1 MAGSDRYAELADS
14 IVELMG
20 GKDNITFFTHCV
32 TRLRFNVKNKDLVQ
46 NEGISKLSGVL
57 GCQWS
62 GEQYQVIIGQSV
74 GDAYDL
80 IVEKTGLTRQ
90 DAVDE
95 NLDDA
100 VSGTK
105 PKFSIA
111 ALFDAIAG
119 CVAPCIPVLIG
130 GGMIKVILLILVQFG
145 LMSAESGTYVT
156 FNFVSDAPFY
166 FLPVMIGANAA
177 KKFGANMAIGMTL
190 GAVLLHPTFVAMVGE
205 GSGGTVFGLPI
216 AATSYSSNVFAMI
229 LTMWVA
235 GYVERFFAKH
245 SPEVLRSVIEPLA
258 TLFVMTPLMLCAL
271 APAGALIGQVLT
283 TGLVWLYDTLGFVG
297 LGVLTAVVPL
307 FVMTGMH
314 MAFPAVAT
322 SNFATLGFDPL
333 ICVASIISNFN
344 QGAACLAVALK
355 NKDENIRTTSLS
367 AAVGAIVAG
376 VSEPALFGIT
386 LKFKTP
392 LYGVMIG
399 NFVGAAVAGIF
410 QCACYAFPG
419 SFALFGLFTFLGE
432 RGIQNVIYMIVASVV
447 GMIAAFV
454 ATLVLYKPEKNA

>member
-1 MAGSDRYAELADS
+1 
-14 IVELMG
+14 MG
-20 GKDNITFFTHCV
+20 GKENITFFTHCV
-32 TRLRFNVKNKDLVQ
+32 TRLRFNVRDKALVRDS
-46 NEGISKLSGVL
+46 EISNIKGVL
-57 GCQWS
+57 GCQWA
-62 GEQYQVIIGQSV
+62 GEQYQIIIGQSV

-80 IVEKTGLTRQ
+80 IAKETGLSRQ
-90 DAVDE
+90 EAVEED
-95 NLDDA
+95 LGD
-100 VSGTK
+100 SGA
-105 PKFSIA
+105 KFSIA
-111 ALFDAIAG
+111 AVFDAIAG
-119 CVAPCIPVLIG
+119 CVSPCIPVLIG
-130 GGMIKVILLILVQFG
+130 GGMIKVLLLILVQLG
-145 LMSAESGTYVT
+145 VLTAESGTYVT

-166 FLPVMIGANAA
+166 FLPVMIGNSAA
-177 KKFGANMAIGMTL
+177 KKFGANPAIGMTL

-205 GSGGTVFGLPI
+205 GTGGTVFGLPI

-229 LTMWVA
+229 LTMWVGA
-235 GYVERFFAKH
+235 YVERFFAKR

-258 TLFVMTPLMLCAL
+258 TIVIMTPLMLCLL
-271 APAGALIGQVLT
+271 APAGALIGEVLT
-283 TGLVWLYDTLGFVG
+283 SGLVWLYDTLGFVG
-297 LGVLTAVVPL
+297 LGILTAVVPL

-322 SNFATLGFDPL
+322 SNFAALGYDPL

-355 NKDENIRTTSLS
+355 NRDEDTRATSLS

-376 VSEPALFGIT
+376 VSEPALFGVT
-386 LKFKTP
+386 LKFRTP

-410 QCACYAFPG
+410 QCVCYAFPG

-432 RGIQNVIYMIVASVV
+432 RGIQNVIYMVIACIV

-454 ATLVLYKPEKNA
+454 ATLVLYKPQANE

>member
-1 MAGSDRYAELADS
+1 MADSNRYSELAS
-14 IVELMG
+14 RVVELMG
-20 GKDNITFFTHCV
+20 GKENITFFTHCV
-32 TRLRFNVKNKDLVQ
+32 TRLRFNVRDKALVRDS
-46 NEGISKLSGVL
+46 EISNIKGVL
-57 GCQWS
+57 GCQWA
-62 GEQYQVIIGQSV
+62 GEQYQIIIGQSV

-80 IVEKTGLTRQ
+80 IAKETGLSRQ
-90 DAVDE
+90 EAVEED
-95 NLDDA
+95 LGD
-100 VSGTK
+100 SGA
-105 PKFSIA
+105 KFSIA
-111 ALFDAIAG
+111 AVFDAIAG
-119 CVAPCIPVLIG
+119 CVSPCIPVLIG
-130 GGMIKVILLILVQFG
+130 GGMIKVLLLILVQLG
-145 LMSAESGTYVT
+145 VLTAESGTYVT

-166 FLPVMIGANAA
+166 FLPVMIGNSAA
-177 KKFGANMAIGMTL
+177 KKFGANPAIGMTL

-205 GSGGTVFGLPI
+205 GTGGTVFGLPI

-229 LTMWVA
+229 LTMWVGA
-235 GYVERFFAKH
+235 YVERFFAKR

-258 TLFVMTPLMLCAL
+258 TIVIMTPLMLCLL
-271 APAGALIGQVLT
+271 APAGALIGEVLT
-283 TGLVWLYDTLGFVG
+283 SGLVWLYDTLGFVG
-297 LGVLTAVVPL
+297 LGILTAVVPL

-322 SNFATLGFDPL
+322 SNFAALGYDPL

-355 NKDENIRTTSLS
+355 NRDEDTRATSLS

-376 VSEPALFGIT
+376 VSEPALFGVT
-386 LKFKTP
+386 LKFRTP

-410 QCACYAFPG
+410 QCVCYAFPG

-432 RGIQNVIYMIVASVV
+432 RGIQNVIYMVIACIV

-454 ATLVLYKPEKNA
+454 ATLVLYKPQANE